1 LLAATFDLL
10 NCSARAPAKQ
20 KNFRFLELTSS
31 AFMVVAHSFN
41 VPGDLRPLFGND
53 PRRLCVPPLKRFMEA
68 GDGQV
73 EQIEQI
79 ELLSW
84 IERIRARPGI
94 ERFVKLSEGR
104 EPPPCRYLPP
114 LARAHNARARKAVNL
129 ALAHALAK
137 RTAIRAP
144 PNGWNSRFRATD
156 AYLIGLQAHASNESE
171 RGVDFGFK
179 VTLTPNRKSSC
190 FKRERRPEQA

>member
-84 IERIRARPGI
+84 IERIKVRDCLQGKNMEALDI
-94 ERFVKLSEGR
+94 LFADDVVSVE
-104 EPPPCRYLPP
+104 
-114 LARAHNARARKAVNL
+114 AV
-129 ALAHALAK
+129 AM
-137 RTAIRAP
+137 T
-144 PNGWNSRFRATD
+144 
-156 AYLIGLQAHASNESE
+156 
-171 RGVDFGFK
+171 GVQQ
-179 VTLTPNRKSSC
+179 
-190 FKRERRPEQA
+190 EY